1 MRQVAEYVAAEGDDP
16 GVRTRDRMDQLI
28 ERDESFG
35 ESHSVRDAQLG
46 GQRLDLGQRGA
57 FAKDVQTQLWDLDL
71 QQRDRADD
79 DVDAEDRLD
88 GSMADEPELARR
100 PLGRHHAGRV
110 ELVFIGGG
118 QAPVDLVRRCAARD
132 EGLAHLFGA
141 RDDAVGEADAGLRTQ
156 MTSTWW
162 PASSSA
168 STSRRTRGS
177 SG

>member
-79 DVDAEDRLD
+79 DVDAEDRLYR
-88 GSMADEPELARR
+88 SLADEPDITRR
-100 PLGRHHAGRV
+100 PLGPPHT
-110 ELVFIGGG
+110 
-118 QAPVDLVRRCAARD
+118 APP
-132 EGLAHLFGA
+132 E
-141 RDDAVGEADAGLRTQ
+141 
-156 MTSTWW
+156 
-162 PASSSA
+162 PAS
-168 STSRRTRGS
+168 
-177 SG
+177 